1 MGCTGAVSKS
11 LLASPICKLHDCLRW
26 WLFPPTQ
33 SGPVNGVDVLSCYQC
48 TFNFV
53 SSFSCL
59 RLFPV
64 SLIDLTSSASVCGLS
79 PSRLGH
85 FGLPGSHFAIQGF
98 ITLVMITP
106 GCSAS
111 CPHASLCPIIESIST
126 VGLETEALGLKLLHS
141 VTKGYW
147 PIQM

>member
-26 WLFPPTQ
+26 WLFLTEWICGRG
-33 SGPVNGVDVLSCYQC
+33 SCLSCYQC
-48 TFNFV
+48 SFNSV

-79 PSRLGH
+79 PSCLGH
-85 FGLPGSHFAIQGF
+85 LVLPGSFAIQGF

-126 VGLETEALGLKLLHS
+126 VGLEKQALGLKLLHS

-147 PIQM
+147 PVQM